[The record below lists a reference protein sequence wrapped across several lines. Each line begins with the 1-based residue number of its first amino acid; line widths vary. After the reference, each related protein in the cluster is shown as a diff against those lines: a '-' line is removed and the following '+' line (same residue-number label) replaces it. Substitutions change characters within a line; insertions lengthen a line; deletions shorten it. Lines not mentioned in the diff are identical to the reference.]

1 MARRRLVYWGMALG
15 LLLSGSAL
23 CFSADGR
30 GQVLAATSRIL
41 GADPVRMAAAGRR
54 TVSDVHVDSTAGLVA
69 ALKAAQPGDVIKLA
83 PGVYDDFGGKFSPR
97 FDSPVTITSADP
109 TKPAIFTDFTLARA
123 QGLTFKQVDFA
134 TLDSS
139 DKIAEG
145 IRYWAF
151 KIVKSEDIH
160 FDQVHVHGSLD
171 KDSSNDVM
179 GIQIRDSANVSIT
192 NSTFEQLERA
202 AAIGQTQGVNV
213 SGNVVKDLRSDGFD
227 FAEVSNVRVVG
238 NFLTNFV
245 PVAGDH
251 PDAIQFWTSGTK
263 TASTD
268 ILISGNVVVRG
279 EGEYVQ
285 GIFLRDQTGSLPY
298 ERVTIENNLIVGT
311 GYNGI
316 RIQGAK
322 DLTLTNNELVSF
334 AGDNN
339 TFLLIQGGD
348 GVVAK
353 GNRAT
358 SISFDKSINVVKD
371 GNVVTNAVKDA
382 GAAAMRNWLEDHPSS
397 ASAWGAF
404 LPIDAPFEPG
414 PPGSEGPVISVFE
427 SSLFG
432 GSSDLFLL

>member
-1 MARRRLVYWGMALG
+1 MVRRRLVFLGMAIS
-15 LLLSGSAL
+15 LLVSGSAL

-41 GADPVRMAAAGRR
+41 GGDPVRMASAGRP
-54 TVSDVHVDSTAGLVA
+54 TVSDVHVDSTGTLVA

-109 TKPAIFTDFTLARA
+109 ANPAVFTDFTLARA
-123 QGLTFKQVDFA
+123 QGLIFKQVNFA
-134 TLDSS
+134 TLDHT

-145 IRYWAF
+145 VRYWAF
-151 KIVKSEDIH
+151 KIVKSENIH

-171 KDSSNDVM
+171 KNPGNDVM
-179 GIQIRDSANVSIT
+179 GIQVRDSANVSIT

-213 SGNVVKDLRSDGFD
+213 SGNFVRDLRSDGFD
-227 FAEVSNVRVVG
+227 FAEVINVRVVG

-245 PVAGDH
+245 PVTGDH

-263 TASTD
+263 TASKD
-268 ILISGNVVVRG
+268 ILISSNVIVRG

-285 GIFLRDQTGSLPY
+285 GIFLRDQTGSMPY
-298 ERVTIENNLIVGT
+298 ERVNIENNLIVGT

-316 RIQGAK
+316 RIQGVK
-322 DLTLTNNELVSF
+322 DLKLTSNELVSF
-334 AGDNN
+334 AGENN

-348 GVVAK
+348 GVVAT
-353 GNRAT
+353 GNRAI
-358 SISFDKSINVVKD
+358 SISFDKSTGVLND
-371 GNVVTNAVKDA
+371 GNVITKAVDDA
-382 GAAAMRNWLEDHPSS
+382 GAAAIRNWLEGNPSS
-397 ASAWGAF
+397 ASAWGSF
-404 LPIDAPFEPG
+404 LPIDTRLEPNLLEFE
-414 PPGSEGPVISVFE
+414 EPVIGVFGGT
-427 SSLFG
+427 LFA